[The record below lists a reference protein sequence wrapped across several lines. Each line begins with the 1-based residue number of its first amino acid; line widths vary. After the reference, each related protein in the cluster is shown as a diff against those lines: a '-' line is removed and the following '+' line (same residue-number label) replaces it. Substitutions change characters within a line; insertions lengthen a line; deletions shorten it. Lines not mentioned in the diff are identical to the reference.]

1 MPIEL
6 WIVVALVGLGLVG
19 VAALRLRR
27 PRRTQA
33 EDTARNIYTLW

>member
-1 MPIEL
+1 MGIEL
-6 WIVVALVGLGLVG
+6 WIVVALVGFGLVG

-27 PRRTQA
+27 ARRTPA